1 MIDTIIVNIF
11 HHSTEKGE
19 SPMTEQDLI
28 AVPYQMPAEL
38 PNIDAQNLLDSF
50 FSGKSERTIEAYK
63 RDLEDFR
70 LYLGA
75 ESVTEAARI
84 FLSEQGKANA
94 IALSYTKRL
103 IEKGLQSTTI
113 NRRLAALRS
122 LSQMA
127 RMLGMIPWTLQ
138 VKNRKVESY
147 RDTRGPGIDNFKKIL
162 SLTEG
167 RGDKKGVR
175 DKAILRLLFDLGLR
189 RGELVGLDLSDL
201 DFERKTIQVLG
212 KGRTQKTEL
221 SLPVPTITA
230 LTAWLRVRGESEGPL
245 FLNLDRAKKGAGRI
259 TGKSIYRLV
268 RGLGEKIGV
277 KTRPHGIR
285 HTAVTQAVKRAQ
297 GNGMDLEEV
306 LDFSRHKDVRTLLI
320 YRDRERNVQG
330 KLSELVS
337 ESV

>member
-1 MIDTIIVNIF
+1 MEEKGLIEAPRQLPVLLSNIDT
-11 HHSTEKGE
+11 
-19 SPMTEQDLI
+19 
-28 AVPYQMPAEL
+28 
-38 PNIDAQNLLDSF
+38 QNLLESF
-50 FSGKSERTIEAYK
+50 FSGKSKRTIEAYR

-70 LYLGA
+70 QFLETEILEA
-75 ESVTEAARI
+75 ENITEAARI
-84 FLSEQGKANA
+84 FLSEQGKANV
-94 IALSYTKRL
+94 IALSYMKKL

-122 LSQMA
+122 MSQVA
-127 RMLGMIPWTLQ
+127 KMLGMIPWTLQ
-138 VKNRKVESY
+138 VKNRKVEAY
-147 RDTRGPGIDNFKKIL
+147 RDTKGPGIDNFKKIL
-162 SLTEG
+162 TLTAA
-167 RGDKKGVR
+167 RGDKKGIR

-189 RGELVGLDLSDL
+189 RGEVVALDVADL
-201 DFERKTIQVLG
+201 DMERKTIQVMG
-212 KGRTQKTEL
+212 KGKTQKTEL
-221 SLPVPTITA
+221 SLPA
-230 LTAWLRVRGESEGPL
+230 LTIAALTEWLKLRGQDPGPL
-245 FLNLDRAKKGAGRI
+245 FLNLDRARKGQGRI

-297 GNGMDLEEV
+297 GSGMDLEEV

-337 ESV
+337 ESI

>member
-1 MIDTIIVNIF
+1 MPEKDLIEVPGQLPVLLTQIDT
-11 HHSTEKGE
+11 HS
-19 SPMTEQDLI
+19 
-28 AVPYQMPAEL
+28 
-38 PNIDAQNLLDSF
+38 LLESF

-70 LYLGA
+70 QFLGV
-75 ESVTEAARI
+75 ENITEAARV
-84 FLSEQGKANA
+84 FLSEHGKANA

-127 RMLGMIPWTLQ
+127 KMLGMIPWTLQ
-138 VKNRKVESY
+138 VKNRKIEAY
-147 RDTRGPGIDNFKKIL
+147 RDTKGPGIEAFKKIL
-162 SLTEG
+162 MLTAA
-167 RGDKKGVR
+167 RGDNKGIR
-175 DKAILRLLFDLGLR
+175 DTAILRLLFDLGLR
-189 RGELVGLDLSDL
+189 RGELIALDLEDL
-201 DFERKTIQVLG
+201 NFERKTIQVMG

-221 SLPVPTITA
+221 SLPGHTLTA
-230 LTAWLRVRGESEGPL
+230 LSGWLKVRGQDCGPL
-245 FLNLDRAKKGAGRI
+245 FTNLDRAQKGDGRI

-285 HTAVTQAVKRAQ
+285 HTAVTQAGKRAQ

-306 LDFSRHKDVRTLLI
+306 LDFSRHRDVRTLLI